1 MNRKHSKKIRNLV
14 AICSLC
20 AIMLS
25 VSTYAWF
32 VGMKTVNVS
41 RFEIDIATTEG
52 LLLSLD
58 GKSWKY
64 QITPGTDKEYV
75 GNTNQWLKGEG
86 EGLIPMSSV
95 GEVDATS
102 STMKLYQKGS
112 LTATEGGYRLMAS
125 RVNNNTKNDD
135 DQKYYEGKGYIAF
148 DLFIMNQSGDEY
160 YVKNEPLNEEAIYLT
175 VNSTVKQSKAG
186 VDMDKTGIENSVR
199 VGFAQ
204 IARVSAELD
213 LNDTTPDNT
222 VSAPII
228 TSMTCAGNGN
238 GSAESVE
245 AFGEDNVEKYVTGIC
260 RNAAIWEPNDTKHVQ
275 NAINWYNKSCL
286 LRTGEDVYTPS
297 STCNTVANGTAYATY
312 AINKELSY
320 DAKINV
326 YDGADYNGY
335 SGNTTSFTDY
345 IARPINNAA
354 KLVAMSGID
363 ENGVENGYFT
373 DTMKNLKGTDRPE
386 FMTLAPNSIT
396 KVRVYVWLEGQDV
409 DNYDFAS
416 LGQQVSINF
425 GFTKERYTEDDIE
438 YDGPSTDITPTNGQ

>member
-58 GKSWKY
+58 GRSWKY

-135 DQKYYEGKGYIAF
+135 NQKYYEGKGYIAF

-204 IARVSAELD
+204 IARVNAELD
-213 LNDTTPDNT
+213 LTSEDKTT
-222 VSAPII
+222 SAAVI
-228 TSMTCAGNGN
+228 TAMDCAGDGDIE
-238 GSAESVE
+238 GE
-245 AFGEDNVEKYVTGIC
+245 APLDHVTGIC

-286 LRTGEDVYTPS
+286 LRTGEDVYTPG

-326 YDGADYNGY
+326 YDGEDYNGY

-345 IARPINNAA
+345 IASPINNAA

-373 DTMKNLKGTDRPE
+373 DTMKNLKGTDRPQ
-386 FMTLAPNSIT
+386 FMSLAPNSIT

-416 LGQQVSINF
+416 LGQQISINF
-425 GFTKERYTEDDIE
+425 GFTKERYTENDVN